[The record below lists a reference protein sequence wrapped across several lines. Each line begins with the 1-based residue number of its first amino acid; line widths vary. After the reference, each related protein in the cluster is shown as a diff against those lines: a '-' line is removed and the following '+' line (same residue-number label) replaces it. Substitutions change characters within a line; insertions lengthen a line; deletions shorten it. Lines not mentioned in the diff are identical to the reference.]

1 MHLTIIFQC
10 VIHAILL
17 SGSATD
23 HVVYFQQ
30 YQPIRTGNSGDMR
43 LVWLMLVIWLGQ
55 EWSRLQQ
62 IISLSE
68 INWKTRVLKW
78 NSRLNMPPTLFH
90 KLFNK
95 RNVFTPP
102 PKCDKDKS
110 AFRYAWIFTLWRFLA
125 DNLIQGDLQMCF
137 EVSRNKYILILVY

>member
-1 MHLTIIFQC
+1 MHLTTIFQR

-30 YQPIRTGNSGDMR
+30 YQPIRTGYSGDMR

-68 INWKTRVLKW
+68 IDWKTRVY
-78 NSRLNMPPTLFH
+78 SDI
-90 KLFNK
+90 
-95 RNVFTPP
+95 V
-102 PKCDKDKS
+102 
-110 AFRYAWIFTLWRFLA
+110 
-125 DNLIQGDLQMCF
+125 
-137 EVSRNKYILILVY
+137 